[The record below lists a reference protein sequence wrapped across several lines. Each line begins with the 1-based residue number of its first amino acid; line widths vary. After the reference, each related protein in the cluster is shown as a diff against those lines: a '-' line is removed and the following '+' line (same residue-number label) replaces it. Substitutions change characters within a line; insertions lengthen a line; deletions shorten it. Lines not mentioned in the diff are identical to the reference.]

1 MAEVVSKH
9 GAGVIM
15 MHNSDTKEY
24 KDLMGDIIRFLRKS
38 VEIAEKAGI
47 TRENMVID
55 PGIGFGKTLEHNL
68 EVPPSPYFFCQ
79 ALCQAVQACF

>member
-55 PGIGFGKTLEHNL
+55 PGIGLERL
-68 EVPPSPYFFCQ
+68 WSTTWK
-79 ALCQAVQACF
+79 

>member
-1 MAEVVSKH
+1 VE
-9 GAGVIM
+9 AGSTFA
-15 MHNSDTKEY
+15 NNLK
-24 KDLMGDIIRFLRKS
+24 KGDLVLLLAYWEGFLRKS

-68 EVPPSPYFFCQ
+68 EVMRRMRELNTLNLPVLLGHQESP
-79 ALCQAVQACF
+79 

>member
-1 MAEVVSKH
+1 
-9 GAGVIM
+9 M

-68 EVPPSPYFFCQ
+68 EVMRRMRELNTLNLPVLLGHQESP
-79 ALCQAVQACF
+79 